1 MAETLRYPLK
11 MLLDNQDYLKITCL
25 KYEPPKIAPDF
36 GADGNF
42 SLNSSDNTYQ
52 SINPKS
58 IEGTIILPIP
68 DNLPASTSSTNWE
81 ASNFGPL
88 AAGAAKVGEAVVAG
102 SPLQGVDELMNQVN
116 NVANAAQTGVGQKA
130 VQTGF
135 ISAAIQQLLA
145 QDQGANLLARQTGA
159 VFNENTELLFRGVK
173 MRGAFQFGF
182 EMTPRSQNEGDQIK
196 KIVRFFKQK
205 MAAKKGASSGAA
217 AGLFL
222 KAPSVF
228 KVEYMNGVKPHPYL
242 NRFKICALTDLTF
255 TFNGSN
261 TYATYA
267 DGTPVHMQLGLTFQ
281 ELTPIYDTDYD
292 QTDGTIGVGY

>member
-25 KYEPPKIAPDF
+25 KYEPPGISPDF
-36 GADGNF
+36 GSDGNF
-42 SLNSSDNTYQ
+42 NLPSSDDTYRTINPQ
-52 SINPKS
+52 SIQ
-58 IEGTIILPIP
+58 GTIILPIP
-68 DNLPASTSSTNWE
+68 DNLPASTNSANWE

-88 AAGAAKVGEAVVAG
+88 AAGTARVGETTIQSGPIEGVKQLFTELDKVGKA
-102 SPLQGVDELMNQVN
+102 S
-116 NVANAAQTGVGQKA
+116 QTAVGQKA
-130 VQTGF
+130 TQSFF
-135 ISAAIQQLLA
+135 ISQAIQQLLG
-145 QDQGANLLARQTGA
+145 QDQGVNLLGRQTGA
-159 VFNENTELLFRGVK
+159 VFNENTELLFRGLK
-173 MRGAFQFGF
+173 MRGAFQFAF
-182 EMTPRSQNEGDQIK
+182 DMTPRSQNEGEQIK
-196 KIVRFFKQK
+196 KIVRFFKKQ
-205 MAAKKGASSGAA
+205 MSAKKGASSGAA

-222 KAPSVF
+222 KAPNVF
-228 KVEYMNGVKPHPYL
+228 KVEYMSGAKPHPYL

-267 DGTPVHMQLGLTFQ
+267 DGTPVHMQLGLTFS